1 MKARVII
8 LVVFMSISAI
18 TIAQPQPDAMR
29 KMKAMREQRENVGM
43 ERAERPMNGLNLT
56 DAQKET
62 FKQGMMAMQQQMKP
76 LKNELGEVM
85 AHQRTLNS
93 ADKPD
98 FKAIDKNL
106 EKAGQI
112 KTEMAK
118 IQTKH
123 HLEMRAQLTPEQQM
137 KFSMFKSKMMQNNGK
152 KGMKHSMPMNRQ
164 NGMNHDM
171 PMNGQRGMK

>member
-8 LVVFMSISAI
+8 LVVFMSMSAI
-18 TIAQPQPDAMR
+18 LMAQPQPDAMR
-29 KMKAMREQRENVGM
+29 KMKAMHEQRGNVGM
-43 ERAERPMNGLNLT
+43 ERPERPMNGLNLT

-62 FKQGMMAMQQQMKP
+62 FKQGMMAMQKEMKP
-76 LKNELGEVM
+76 LRNELGEVM

-93 ADKPD
+93 AEKPD

-118 IQTKH
+118 IQTRH
-123 HLEMRAQLTPEQQM
+123 HLEMRAQLTPEQQL
-137 KFSMFKSKMMQNNGK
+137 KFEMFKGKMMQNKGK
-152 KGMKHSMPMNRQ
+152 KGMKNSMPMNRQKGMKHEMPMNRQ
-164 NGMNHDM
+164 NGM
-171 PMNGQRGMK
+171 K